1 MTFYCILLT
10 GFVIFLLGFVCPLSV
25 HLFKR
30 SVKLPIFVTVPQP
43 RGRVVVA
50 MYNYQARED
59 TDVSFTKGD
68 RMEVLDDRLN
78 VVLFFHRYIT
88 VASF

>member
-1 MTFYCILLT
+1 
-10 GFVIFLLGFVCPLSV
+10 
-25 HLFKR
+25 
-30 SVKLPIFVTVPQP
+30 
-43 RGRVVVA
+43 